1 MQSVGYIATQSQS
14 PTQSLQA
21 MSRLLEQEG
30 MSRGAKAAGVLK
42 GLANL
47 PSRFIAKG
55 FDDFGENIIRK
66 QKEAYED
73 ELIEALIN
81 PERAVELRK
90 YFDSLNPKIYYYT
103 QTLAR
108 GGFEALNEIFNQN
121 QARLNEIID
130 IEKEDPSFGPL
141 QTEQPLED
149 LQGSINQFQMPN
161 INQPL
166 FEEPGPD
173 LTIEQKLSPAILP
186 DELDREI
193 AMRGRGI
200 AGLG

>member
-1 MQSVGYIATQSQS
+1 MLCFPVTI
-14 PTQSLQA
+14 
-21 MSRLLEQEG
+21 
-30 MSRGAKAAGVLK
+30 
-42 GLANL
+42 
-47 PSRFIAKG
+47 
-55 FDDFGENIIRK
+55 
-66 QKEAYED
+66 
-73 ELIEALIN
+73 
-81 PERAVELRK
+81 
-90 YFDSLNPKIYYYT
+90 T